1 MRILLLLPA
10 DSTYHWG
17 PIWQRC
23 VSYAPI
29 TLTALAAMV
38 PADLGASIA
47 ILDEGVQEPHLEGK
61 HYDVVGI
68 TCVTSAA
75 PRAYALAE
83 RFRAAGS
90 IVVLGGYHPSLMPE
104 EAAEHADAVVVGPAE
119 QAWPRLLHEI
129 AETGRPAQHIY
140 RAPVPDTLS
149 MPVPAR
155 HLLNASS
162 YVPFPSVLAS
172 RGCTNGC
179 SFCVTHRVWDR
190 SLCAR
195 PVAEV
200 VDEIRALRA
209 KRVIFVDSNLTG
221 DRERAAEL
229 FEALIPLGIKWG
241 GSATLDF
248 ASDPELLELA
258 DRSGC
263 DGVLVGFESVNES
276 SLRAVGKRTNRVAE
290 YERSVA
296 ALRGRGI
303 LVLGCFVFG
312 FDHDSESVFAD
323 TLAFIDR
330 AKVDLPRFSVLTP
343 FPGTRL
349 FDQMKAEG
357 RILTEEWSLYDERHA
372 VFQPTQM
379 TPAALQEG
387 MRRAW
392 RDAFSAGRIA
402 GRVRRAGLR
411 GGLALAYNIGFR
423 RITPRAEAL
432 V

>member
-1 MRILLLLPA
+1 
-10 DSTYHWG
+10 
-17 PIWQRC
+17 
-23 VSYAPI
+23 
-29 TLTALAAMV
+29 MV
-38 PADLGASIA
+38 PAELGATID
-47 ILDEGVQEPHLEGK
+47 ILDEGVEEPRLEGK
-61 HYDVVGI
+61 RYDVVGI

-75 PRAYALAE
+75 PRAYELADL
-83 RFRAAGS
+83 FRAAGS

-119 QAWPRLLHEI
+119 EAWPRLLREI
-129 AETGRPAQHIY
+129 AETGRPQERIY
-140 RAPVPDTLS
+140 RAPVPSMLS

-155 HLLNASS
+155 HLLQAGH
-162 YVPFPSVLAS
+162 YIPFPSVIAS

-200 VDEIRALRA
+200 VDEIRTLRA

-229 FEALIPLGIKWG
+229 FEALIPLRIKWG

-276 SLRAVGKRTNRVAE
+276 SLRAAGKSTNRVAE

-296 ALRGRGI
+296 ALHRRDI

-312 FDHDSESVFAD
+312 FDHDDESIFAD

-330 AKVDLPRFSVLTP
+330 AHVDLPRFSVLTP

-349 FDQMKAEG
+349 FDQMKADG
-357 RILTEEWSLYDERHA
+357 RILTEDWSLYDERHA
-372 VFQPTQM
+372 VFQPAHM
-379 TPAALQEG
+379 APAALEHG
-387 MRRAW
+387 MHRAW
-392 RDAFSAGRIA
+392 REAFSAGRIG
-402 GRVRRAGLR
+402 GRVRRAGTR
-411 GGLALAYNIGFR
+411 GGLALAYNLGFR
-423 RITPRAEAL
+423 RITPRAGAP

>member
-23 VSYAPI
+23 VGYAPI

-38 PADLGASIA
+38 PTELGASIE
-47 ILDEGVQEPHLEGK
+47 ILDEGVEEPRLEGR

-75 PRAYALAE
+75 QRAYALADA
-83 RFRAAGS
+83 FRSAGS

-104 EAAEHADAVVVGPAE
+104 EAAAHADAVVVGPAE
-119 QAWPRLLHEI
+119 AAWPRLLREI
-129 AETGRPAQHIY
+129 AETGRPAQRIY
-140 RAPVPDTLS
+140 RSPVPGVLS

-155 HLLNASS
+155 HLLDGGR
-162 YVPFPSVLAS
+162 YVPFPSVLSS

-190 SLCAR
+190 RLCAR
-195 PVAEV
+195 PVEEV
-200 VDEIRALRA
+200 VDEIRSLDA

-221 DRERAAEL
+221 ERNHAAEL

-241 GSATLDF
+241 GSATLDL
-248 ASDPELLELA
+248 AEDPELLDLA

-276 SLRAVGKRTNRVAE
+276 SLRAAGKRTNRVAA

-296 ALRGRGI
+296 ALHQRGI
-303 LVLGCFVFG
+303 LVLGCFIFG

-323 TLAFIDR
+323 TLAFIDH
-330 AKVDLPRFSVLTP
+330 ANVDLPRFSVLTP

-349 FDQMKAEG
+349 FDQLKADG
-357 RILTEEWSLYDERHA
+357 RILTEDWSLYDERHS
-372 VFQPTQM
+372 VFEPAQM
-379 TPAALQEG
+379 TPETLEHG

-392 RDAFSAGRIA
+392 RDAFSARRIT

-411 GGLALAYNIGFR
+411 GGLALAYNLGFR
-423 RITPRAEAL
+423 RITPRAETSA
-432 V
+432 